1 MEQFTQVESCVTRGA
16 PVKRRVNLDA
26 ACLGPCRL
34 TCKLVSLYFVA
45 SSEGVY
51 SGRPLVPIYK
61 YRRRH
66 SPEDNSGQLHC
77 RVHSRS
83 HIIVTNEHN
92 ALKMCV
98 FGGGGV
104 TASFSHSLPP
114 LCMANGQL
122 HAPDDLSQWKYI
134 PVLINADPGGRTI

>member
-1 MEQFTQVESCVTRGA
+1 MYILFRDTDRFTSYICIATNILPPPSALKMEAVC
-16 PVKRRVNLDA
+16 
-26 ACLGPCRL
+26 
-34 TCKLVSLYFVA
+34 
-45 SSEGVY
+45 SSET
-51 SGRPLVPIYK
+51 LVPIYK

-66 SPEDNSGQLHC
+66 SPEDSYGQLHC

-83 HIIVTNEHN
+83 HIFVLNEHN

-98 FGGGGV
+98 CVGGGV

-114 LCMANGQL
+114 LCMANVQL
-122 HAPDDLSQWKYI
+122 HAPDDLSQLKYI